1 MLPRVDYLSWAIETF
16 PRAKWDLATSGL
28 PTISSADLG
37 VPASLS
43 DPSALRTFAAKVAA
57 RYGVPPD
64 EVVPALGTSGAVWT
78 AAASVLPALAAA
90 AEGDALA
97 LSSGN
102 DGAPSS
108 GAPARA
114 RSFEVVLEEPTYEP
128 LLRVIEGFGAVVKR
142 VLRPADEGYRLD
154 PARVAAALTDR
165 TRLVVIASPHNP
177 TGLVTP
183 DEDIAAIA
191 RACEARGA
199 YLLVDE
205 VYREL
210 ASPGTTARRLGPNVI
225 AVSSLTKCFGVGWA
239 RAGWALMPAD
249 LRRAAHVAE
258 MHATGTL
265 PTTCGAIGA
274 HAFDRL
280 ADLEA
285 RAAALSEGKR
295 AIVDAFLAR
304 HPQLTWTPPPP
315 RALFG
320 FVRAAPAA
328 PGPPAID
335 IAAGLARALAE
346 HGLVAV
352 PGAYFGAPEGFRLSW
367 ASLPPDRLAAAL
379 DLLAASLGL
388 PA

>member
-1 MLPRVDYLSWAIETF
+1 MLAPRDA
-16 PRAKWDLATSGL
+16 G
-28 PTISSADLG
+28 ADG
-37 VPASLS
+37 
-43 DPSALRTFAAKVAA
+43 
-57 RYGVPPD
+57 
-64 EVVPALGTSGAVWT
+64 
-78 AAASVLPALAAA
+78 
-90 AEGDALA
+90 
-97 LSSGN
+97 
-102 DGAPSS
+102 
-108 GAPARA
+108 
-114 RSFEVVLEEPTYEP
+114 FEVVVEEPTYEP
-128 LLRVIEGFGAVVKR
+128 LLRVIEGLGAVVKR
-142 VLRPADEGYRLD
+142 VQRPADEGYRLD
-154 PARVAAALTDR
+154 PARVAAALSDR

-210 ASPGTTARRLGPNVI
+210 AAPGTTARRLGPNVI

-249 LRRAAHVAE
+249 LRGAAHAAE

-280 ADLEA
+280 ADLEV
-285 RAAALSEGKR
+285 RAASLSAGKR

-304 HPQLTWTPPPP
+304 HPELAWTPPPP

-320 FVRAAPAA
+320 FVRAAAA
-328 PGPPAID
+328 GGPPAPTLGAAAAGVD
-335 IAAGLARALAE
+335 VAAGLARALAE

-352 PGAYFGAPEGFRLSW
+352 PGAFFGAPDGFRLSW
-367 ASLPPDRLAAAL
+367 ASLPPERLAPAL
-379 DLLAASLGL
+379 DLLATSLGL
-388 PA
+388 GA

>member
-1 MLPRVDYLSWAIETF
+1 MLPRVNYLSWAIETF

-37 VPASLS
+37 LPASLS
-43 DPSALRTFAAKVAA
+43 DLSSLRSFASKVAA
-57 RYGVPPD
+57 RYGVPLE

-78 AAASVLPALAAA
+78 AAAALLPRASELAAPRISSSFGSDGAASSGLPAA
-90 AEGDALA
+90 
-97 LSSGN
+97 SH
-102 DGAPSS
+102 
-108 GAPARA
+108 
-114 RSFEVVLEEPTYEP
+114 SFEVVIEEPTYEP

-142 VLRPADEGYRLD
+142 VARPASEGYRLD
-154 PARVAAALTDR
+154 PARVAAALSDR

-210 ASPGTTARRLGPNVI
+210 ASPGTTARRLGANVI

-239 RAGWALMPAD
+239 RAGWALMPAS
-249 LRRAAHVAE
+249 LQGAAHVAE
-258 MHATGTL
+258 MHATGAL

-285 RAAALSEGKR
+285 RAAALSDGKR

-320 FVRAAPAA
+320 FVRA
-328 PGPPAID
+328 PAID
-335 IAAGLARALAE
+335 IAAGLARALSE

-352 PGAYFGAPEGFRLSW
+352 PGAYFEAPEGFRLSW
-367 ASLPPDRLAAAL
+367 ASLPPDRLAPAL
-379 DLLAASLGL
+379 ELLATSLGL
-388 PA
+388 TA

>member
-16 PRAKWDLATSGL
+16 PHAKWDLATSGL
-28 PTISSADLG
+28 LSISAADLG
-37 VPASLS
+37 LPASLS
-43 DPSALRTFAAKVAA
+43 DLGALRSFASKIAA
-57 RYGVPPD
+57 RYGVPVA

-78 AAASVLPALAAA
+78 AAATVLPARLAGAS
-90 AEGDALA
+90 AEA
-97 LSSGN
+97 
-102 DGAPSS
+102 S
-108 GAPARA
+108 GAEA
-114 RSFEVVLEEPTYEP
+114 FEVVIEDPTYEP

-142 VLRPADEGYRLD
+142 VARPADEGYRLD

-210 ASPGTTARRLGPNVI
+210 AAPGTTARRLGPNVI

-239 RAGWALMPAD
+239 RAGWALMPAE
-249 LRRAAHVAE
+249 LRGAAHVAE

-280 ADLEA
+280 RDLEA
-285 RAAALSEGKR
+285 RAAAISAGKR

-304 HPQLTWTPPPP
+304 HPALSWTPPPS

-320 FVRAAPAA
+320 FVRA
-328 PGPPAID
+328 PGID
-335 IAAGLARALAE
+335 ITAGLARALSE
-346 HGLVAV
+346 HGLAAV
-352 PGAYFGAPEGFRLSW
+352 PGAFFGAPEGFRLSW
-367 ASLPPDRLAAAL
+367 ASLPPDRLGTAL
-379 DLLAASLGL
+379 DLLATSLGL
-388 PA
+388 GA